1 MKTRVHALVNYA
13 ETSQKCIKQVENN
26 IVDGKVPSFDKNF
39 RSDEPGVCR
48 LVRTASK
55 CFAEGSGGDDKSGCQ
70 RQFKTYIS
78 DFLRDKRLKSV
89 PLKSYR

>member
-1 MKTRVHALVNYA
+1 MKTGVDALAIYA
-13 ETSQKCIKQVENN
+13 ETCQKYIKQVENN
-26 IVDGKVPSFDKNF
+26 IVDGKVPSFDKNI

-48 LVRTASK
+48 LVRTASE